1 MPDSAASGPEKVVAK
16 PRAECKKP
24 GPKPKPK
31 ADKNADA
38 APTGKIVLADVP
50 NAGGQGA
57 GSAGESEWNKQSTG
71 PNAFKA
77 RQMPMLVT
85 DKYEP
90 TPIPR
95 LREFDPTQMKLDG
108 TVIAIGKRRTGKSF
122 LFRHI
127 LHALMDGFEAGICIS
142 QTDELN
148 KYWRQ
153 YMPERYIFN
162 KFSPEILLAVFA
174 RQKAIMNDKRYDGK
188 EEEREKKARFFIIL
202 DDVISDTSIRYDPTI
217 AELFVAGRHYKLFVL
232 ITTQYAKAITPTLRS
247 NADYV
252 FILNNKQEGQREALW
267 RDFCDFMTKEG
278 FYTLMDAY
286 TEDNHILV
294 VDTSEPTAKPWEIL
308 HWFKASDPGKFSLG
322 NAEYWLSAIQGKT
335 IPRANTD
342 MPAPPKLVFP
352 GDRPTR

>member
-1 MPDSAASGPEKVVAK
+1 MSTPQKK
-16 PRAECKKP
+16 PPKKP
-24 GPKPKPK
+24 GPKPKQTGE
-31 ADKNADA
+31 
-38 APTGKIVLADVP
+38 PTTKIVLSKEKHDDDDP
-50 NAGGQGA
+50 EHPKGTPGEEQWHQGL
-57 GSAGESEWNKQSTG
+57 GEAVRQK
-71 PNAFKA
+71 
-77 RQMPMLVT
+77 QMPMLVT

-90 TPIPR
+90 TPIPV
-95 LREFDPTQMKLDG
+95 LREFDPSQMKLDG
-108 TVIAIGKRRTGKSF
+108 TVVAIGKRRTGKSY

-127 LHALMDGFEAGICIS
+127 LHTLRDSFDAGICIS

-162 KFSPEILLAVFA
+162 KFSPEILLAVFD
-174 RQKAIMNDKRYDGK
+174 RQKAILNDPSLSED
-188 EEEREKKARFFIIL
+188 EREKRARFFIIM
-202 DDVISDTSIRYDPTI
+202 DDVISDTRIRYEPTV

-252 FILNNKQEGQREALW
+252 FILNNKQEGQRECLW

-286 TEDNHILV
+286 TEDNEILV
-294 VDTSEPTAKPWEIL
+294 VDTSEPTAKPWEVL

-322 NAEYWLSAIQGKT
+322 SADYWMSAIQGQA
-335 IPRANTD
+335 IPRKRELPVRPTLR
-342 MPAPPKLVFP
+342 MP
-352 GDRPTR
+352 GDR